1 MSRETW
7 PTVLAELAD
16 LIGEEAT
23 LALAR
28 AEGGLDRVYI
38 PQEPTPDHPWAA
50 VLGPELWA
58 RVVSARAGERI
69 DLPRGDHIRLKKV
82 EILDLAE
89 EGLTNREIARRVG
102 TTERHV
108 RRILGAVAGSRP
120 DPRQTDLPF

>member
-28 AEGGLDRVYI
+28 AEGGLDRIYI
-38 PQEPTPDHPWAA
+38 PQEPKPDHPWAA

-58 RVVSARAGERI
+58 RVVSARGGERV
-69 DLPRGDHIRLKKV
+69 DLPRGEHIRLKKV
-82 EILDLAE
+82 EILELAE
-89 EGLTNREIARRVG
+89 EGLSNREIARRVG

-108 RRILGAVAGSRP
+108 RRILGAVSRAH